1 MGTQSAGF
9 NTERWLWI
17 GSIWLTIAL
26 FSASQNVLVMR
37 SEGMH
42 HAWTRLFVTLLFSW
56 LVWALATPLVLEL
69 GRRYPPTRLRP
80 ISTWVVHFSTLI
92 AIALVSG
99 AWEAWLQESLN
110 PLALSSG
117 PGPFVASWLDSFYG
131 GLFQSAYVYA
141 ALIAISH
148 IVDSKDRLV
157 RQQIET
163 ARINEAFSKAQLD
176 VLRRQIEPHF
186 LFNALNAIAGLVRD
200 KQNEAAVSMIA
211 GLSEFLRKVI
221 EGQDT
226 QEVPL
231 AEEVQFLQKY
241 LEIEKAR
248 FADRLHVSVDV
259 PQELL
264 AMQVP
269 SLILQ
274 PIVENAVKHGIA
286 KQVRGGW
293 VRVTADQSDG
303 LLTLRVYNDG
313 PHLDKEWEKT
323 QRGLGL
329 SNVRTR
335 LRIKYGDAFLLS
347 LRNQGAG
354 VEACVSLP
362 AKKSLV

>member
-1 MGTQSAGF
+1 
-9 NTERWLWI
+9 
-17 GSIWLTIAL
+17 
-26 FSASQNVLVMR
+26 
-37 SEGMH
+37 MH
-42 HAWTRLFVTLLFSW
+42 HAWARLFVTLVLSW

-80 ISTWVVHFSTLI
+80 ISTWLIHFSTLI
-92 AIALVSG
+92 AVALVSG

-117 PGPFVASWLDSFYG
+117 PGPFAASWLDSFYG
-131 GLFQSAYVYA
+131 GLFQSAYVYT

-200 KQNEAAVSMIA
+200 KQNDVAVSMIA

-221 EGQDT
+221 EGADR

-231 AEEVQFLQKY
+231 AEEVQFLRKY

-248 FADRLHVSVDV
+248 FADRLQVSVDV
-259 PQELL
+259 PEELL
-264 AMQVP
+264 AMEVP

-274 PIVENAVKHGIA
+274 PIVENAIKHGIA
-286 KQVRGGW
+286 KQVHGGW

-313 PHLDKEWEKT
+313 PYLDTEWEKT
-323 QRGLGL
+323 QRGLGI

-362 AKKSLV
+362 AKKSLA

>member
-1 MGTQSAGF
+1 
-9 NTERWLWI
+9 
-17 GSIWLTIAL
+17 
-26 FSASQNVLVMR
+26 
-37 SEGMH
+37 
-42 HAWTRLFVTLLFSW
+42 VTLLLSW

-69 GRRYPPTRLRP
+69 GRRYPPTRIRS
-80 ISTWVVHFSTLI
+80 ISTWLVHFSTLI

-117 PGPFVASWLDSFYG
+117 TGPFVDSWLDSFYG

-176 VLRRQIEPHF
+176 MLRRQIEPHF

-200 KQNEAAVSMIA
+200 KQNGAAVSMIA

-221 EGQDT
+221 EGADR

-248 FADRLHVSVDV
+248 FADRLHVSVDI
-259 PQELL
+259 PEELL
-264 AMQVP
+264 AIQVP

-274 PIVENAVKHGIA
+274 PIVENAIKHGIA
-286 KQVRGGW
+286 KQVRRGW

-323 QRGLGL
+323 QRGLGI

-335 LRIKYGDAFLLS
+335 LQIKYGDAFSLS

-354 VEACVSLP
+354 VEARVSLP
-362 AKKSLV
+362 AKKSLA